1 MSTFCLILGNKNYS
15 SWSLRPWLVMKH
27 LGLDFEE
34 IIVPLLQGNFK
45 QELLRHSPSGKVP
58 VLKVDGQEIWDSL
71 AICEYLNEEFPDEN
85 LWPVDKSARAH
96 ARSISYEMHSGFFNI
111 RNDMPMN
118 MRRTRGNFQPS
129 LICQAE
135 IERILA
141 IWADCRENYGQNGP
155 FLFGV
160 FSIADAMFAPVV
172 SRFETY
178 DIAVDDVVK
187 DYMETILN
195 MAHLK
200 EWREAGTVEEWV
212 ISEAEV

>member
-1 MSTFCLILGNKNYS
+1 MSALCLILGNKNYS

-27 LGLDFEE
+27 LGLDFDE

-45 QELLRHSPSGKVP
+45 EELFTHSPSGKVP

-71 AICEYLNEEFPDEN
+71 AICEYLNEEYPDAN
-85 LWPVDKSARAH
+85 LWPIDKSARAH

-118 MRRTRGNFQPS
+118 MRRARGNFHASP
-129 LICQAE
+129 LCQAE
-135 IERILA
+135 IDRILA
-141 IWADCRENYGQNGP
+141 IWTDCRKNYGQNGP
-155 FLFGV
+155 FLFGD

-172 SRFETY
+172 SRFDTY
-178 DIAVDDVVK
+178 GVAVDGVVK

-200 EWREAGTVEEWV
+200 EWRDAGKVEEW
-212 ISEAEV
+212 IIDEAEI